1 MKKQNPLCIRALM
14 SGFSVIHKMFQNEKE
29 FKFMLMHLLFLQFLA
44 TLLKNRKKPKCVV
57 PGVNAAILFKSI
69 IANNLM
75 NSI

>member
-1 MKKQNPLCIRALM
+1 MHALM
-14 SGFSVIHKMFQNEKE
+14 SGFSVSHKMFPNEKE

-44 TLLKNRKKPKCVV
+44 TLLKNMEKPKCVV